1 MGALTSVVTTL
12 SKKQKSGLQ
21 NSSSKSMPDPC
32 PKMKGCFFS
41 LCLFSTV
48 FLLFVLPSLGLKRL
62 HLGSCVLSMNFQEIR
77 NEFLELKAM
86 WYQAEDENLDNRILK
101 NSEALQ
107 DIKPTERCCFFHH
120 LLRFYLDRVFKNYQT
135 SNHHIRRKVSS
146 IANSFLG
153 IKKELRLCHD
163 HLICHCG
170 EEAKEKYAHI
180 LSHFEKLDGQKA
192 VVKALGELDILLR
205 WMERTK

>member
-1 MGALTSVVTTL
+1 
-12 SKKQKSGLQ
+12 
-21 NSSSKSMPDPC
+21 
-32 PKMKGCFFS
+32 MKGPFFS

-48 FLLFVLPSLGLKRL
+48 FSLFVWPSLGLKRL

-77 NEFLELKAM
+77 NEFFEIKG
-86 WYQAEDENLDNRILK
+86 YVQAEDKNLDNRILK
-101 NSEALQ
+101 SSEALQ
-107 DIKPTERCCFFHH
+107 DIKPTERCCFFRH

-163 HLICHCG
+163 HMMCHCG
-170 EEAKEKYAHI
+170 EEAKEKYTHI
-180 LSHFEKLDGQKA
+180 LSHFEELDGQKA